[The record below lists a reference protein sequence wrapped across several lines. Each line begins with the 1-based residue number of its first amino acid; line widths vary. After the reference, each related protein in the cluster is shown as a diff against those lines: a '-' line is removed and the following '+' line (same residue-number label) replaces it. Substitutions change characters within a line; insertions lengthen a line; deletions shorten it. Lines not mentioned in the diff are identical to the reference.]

1 MTFYHQGE
9 FDAYILLCFHMY
21 IIIFAFSAFDTV
33 GVGSRN
39 DIQPVTT
46 EGWRCAGSTDLTAA
60 RYI

>member
-1 MTFYHQGE
+1 
-9 FDAYILLCFHMY
+9 MY

-46 EGWRCAGSTDLTAA
+46 EGWRFAGSTDLTAA